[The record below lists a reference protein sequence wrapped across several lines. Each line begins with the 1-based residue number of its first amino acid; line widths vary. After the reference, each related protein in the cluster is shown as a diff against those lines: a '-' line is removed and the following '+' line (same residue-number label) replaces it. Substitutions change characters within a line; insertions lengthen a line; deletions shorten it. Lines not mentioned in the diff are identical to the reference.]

1 MYLRGTLCMAA
12 LAGVVQSTSHICLAQ
27 SPMKSSDH
35 LIWMIQKWIV
45 WSTCEKCSGA
55 PSPPNQLSSKIK
67 CPPLTP
73 LSPSYWPSRFWVS
86 VAPLA
91 WARET
96 LISAEATRPRW
107 SFVEIS
113 SNQAEIQNLN
123 PPSQKRCNTQL
134 VAVSNQAG
142 SGKSRV
148 AAVRW
153 WSCSTAE
160 LQRAAPTR
168 LCSLLSTPEQNSGRL
183 PPLSFPVR
191 CFDQKIP
198 CSTLKV
204 DFAYDCSL
212 RQQIFSAD
220 YVFWNKA
227 IT

>member
-1 MYLRGTLCMAA
+1 M
-12 LAGVVQSTSHICLAQ
+12 
-27 SPMKSSDH
+27 
-35 LIWMIQKWIV
+35 
-45 WSTCEKCSGA
+45 
-55 PSPPNQLSSKIK
+55 
-67 CPPLTP
+67 
-73 LSPSYWPSRFWVS
+73 
-86 VAPLA
+86 
-91 WARET
+91 
-96 LISAEATRPRW
+96 ISAEATRPRW

-204 DFAYDCSL
+204 DFAYDCLL
-212 RQQIFSAD
+212 RQQHFVSRLRLLEQSNHLDDETSYFKLGAVGKGLNWTMSNSIGGHLTSEGLLMASFISGGLSD
-220 YVFWNKA
+220 CVPLSH
-227 IT
+227 